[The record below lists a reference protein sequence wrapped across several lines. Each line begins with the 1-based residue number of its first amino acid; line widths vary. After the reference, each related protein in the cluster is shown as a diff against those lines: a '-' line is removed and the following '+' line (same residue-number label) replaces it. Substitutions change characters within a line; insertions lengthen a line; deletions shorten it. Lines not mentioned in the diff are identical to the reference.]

1 MLIAKYSEL
10 INDVLPS
17 LAADPS
23 YPVTEYAIKRA
34 CIDFCAGSWLWQYLP
49 DPIDVEAGEAF
60 YDLEPETGADVSAV
74 MDVAHNNV
82 PIKAKSIAW
91 LDANL
96 PGWRTT
102 PAVPKFYTQV
112 DTDQIILAAVPD
124 SNITN
129 GLTMTLALQPSQ
141 TAVGL
146 PKWIF
151 NQYMYVLAE
160 GAIARLMLMPNK
172 PWTDLQNGAAKDSAF
187 RGAIANARASAVAA
201 LGRAEHRVTP
211 QH

>member
-10 INDVLPS
+10 IDDVLPA

-23 YPVTEYAIKRA
+23 YPVVEYAIKRA
-34 CIDFCAGSWLWQYLP
+34 CIEFCAGSWIWQFLP
-49 DPIDVEAGEAF
+49 DPIDVVAGEPY
-60 YDLEPETGADVSAV
+60 YDLEPESGADVSVV

-82 PIKAKSIAW
+82 PLTAKSVAW
-91 LDANL
+91 LDGQL

-102 PAVPKFYTQV
+102 LAVPKYYTQV
-112 DTDQIILAAVPD
+112 DTDQIILAAAPD
-124 SNITN
+124 SSIAG

-141 TAVGL
+141 ASQGM

-151 NQYMYVLAE
+151 NQFMYSLAE
-160 GAIARLMLMPNK
+160 GAMAKLMLMPNK
-172 PWTDLQNGAAKDSAF
+172 PWTDLSTGAF
-187 RGAIANARASAVAA
+187 HNTNFQGAIANARASTTAA
-201 LGRAEHRVTP
+201 IGRAAHRVTS

>member
-1 MLIAKYSEL
+1 VLIAKYSDL
-10 INDVLPS
+10 IDDVLPS

-23 YPVTEYAIKRA
+23 DPVTEYAIKRA
-34 CIDFCAGSWLWQYLP
+34 CIDFCNGSWIWQYLP
-49 DPIDVEAGEAF
+49 DPIDVEAGEAY
-60 YDLEPETGADVSAV
+60 YDLEPEMGADVSAV
-74 MDVAHNNV
+74 MDVSHNNV
-82 PIKAKSIAW
+82 PLKAKTLQW
-91 LDANL
+91 LDAEL

-102 PAVPKFYTQV
+102 QAVPKYYTQV

-124 SNITN
+124 SSITE

-151 NQYMYVLAE
+151 NQYIYTLAA
-160 GAIARLMLMPNK
+160 GALSRLMLMPNK
-172 PWTDLQNGAAKDSAF
+172 PWSDVQNGAMHAANF
-187 RGAIANARASAVAA
+187 QGAIANARANTLAA
-201 LGRAEHRVTP
+201 LGRAAHRVTP